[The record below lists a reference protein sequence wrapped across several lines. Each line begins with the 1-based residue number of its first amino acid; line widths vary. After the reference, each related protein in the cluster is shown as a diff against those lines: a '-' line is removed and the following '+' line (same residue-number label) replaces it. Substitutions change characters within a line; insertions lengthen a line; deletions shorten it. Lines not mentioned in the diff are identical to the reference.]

1 MWRNTFSSKWLLV
14 KSGVKVKR
22 AGSKFCFSDRSDKG
36 KDKVIK
42 FINLCWQEVVHSFV
56 GN

>member
-1 MWRNTFSSKWLLV
+1 M
-14 KSGVKVKR
+14 KR
-22 AGSKFCFSDRSDKG
+22 AGSKFFFSDRSDKG